1 MTVSIFSPLRAIV
14 AAVIA
19 AVATSCFTGIES
31 TPRIT
36 DKEVSRRNVVVT
48 EEDRWL
54 ADVTPQPLAQW
65 QPGKQFY
72 VTDSKI
78 SLALEPGND
87 APAQGSV
94 LRYLSSRPVTSLTGG
109 DDTELVFASSS
120 GGEAVYRINADKS
133 ELDTRRS
140 ISVPFTIEMSMVDSV
155 RSRLVGRDLY
165 VRTSLWYD
173 SVGNAMAGLKYI
185 PVKVIAVEPGNLV
198 YPVKVTFSTS
208 AGKECPDTASVFM
221 SVGAESHSARN
232 FAALFNFSNP
242 RDRYPMITDANWER
256 IIHGRVAVDMTRDE
270 CRLALGSPSH
280 IDRYQGTSAYGE
292 RWTYE
297 NGVYLIFFDG
307 ILSSFRQ

>member
-36 DKEVSRRNVVVT
+36 DKEVSRRTVVVT

-198 YPVKVTFSTS
+198 YPVKVTFCTS

>member
-208 AGKECPDTASVFM
+208 AGKGCPDTASVFM

>member
-198 YPVKVTFSTS
+198 YPVKVTFCTS

-242 RDRYPMITDANWER
+242 RDRYPMITDVNWDR

>member
-1 MTVSIFSPLRAIV
+1 MTVSIFSLLRAIV

-221 SVGAESHSARN
+221 SVGAELHSARN

>member
-1 MTVSIFSPLRAIV
+1 
-14 AAVIA
+14 
-19 AVATSCFTGIES
+19 
-31 TPRIT
+31 
-36 DKEVSRRNVVVT
+36 
-48 EEDRWL
+48 
-54 ADVTPQPLAQW
+54 
-65 QPGKQFY
+65 
-72 VTDSKI
+72 
-78 SLALEPGND
+78 
-87 APAQGSV
+87 
-94 LRYLSSRPVTSLTGG
+94 
-109 DDTELVFASSS
+109 
-120 GGEAVYRINADKS
+120 
-133 ELDTRRS
+133 
-140 ISVPFTIEMSMVDSV
+140 
-155 RSRLVGRDLY
+155 
-165 VRTSLWYD
+165 
-173 SVGNAMAGLKYI
+173 MAGLKYI

-198 YPVKVTFSTS
+198 YPVKVTFCTS

>member
-221 SVGAESHSARN
+221 SVGAELHSARN

>member
-133 ELDTRRS
+133 DLDTRRS
-140 ISVPFTIEMSMVDSV
+140 ISVPFTIEMIMVDSV

>member
-133 ELDTRRS
+133 ELDPRRS